1 MSHSVKVSQRV
12 VAEPLRKVDGIWR
25 RAEMVFVDPWGADP
39 FDTRRRY
46 ARRDVR
52 LPARLRLGDQ
62 EIVATTENICPGGA
76 FFNVQVPE
84 NASDL
89 VAVIDLP
96 HGRGLHVRAKVRWR
110 REAPAGIG
118 VEFATFLP
126 DPSDEI
132 NRSA

>member
-1 MSHSVKVSQRV
+1 M
-12 VAEPLRKVDGIWR
+12 DGIPR
-25 RAEMVFVDPWGADP
+25 HAEMVFVDPWGADP
-39 FDTRRRY
+39 FDTRRKY

-84 NASDL
+84 SASDL

-96 HGRGLHVRAKVRWR
+96 HGRGLHVRARVRWR